1 MLEKLIRYMRQSD
14 KSQFGVGLGY
24 SQQAKLS
31 LSVTDENER
40 VLWKGYPFPML
51 AMELFAKER
60 QGKVNLNE

>member
-1 MLEKLIRYMRQSD
+1 MTIY

-31 LSVTDENER
+31 LGNER